1 MKLGYRLSYLI
12 LTFVALQGNSALLAQ
27 DVAAAARA
35 NRANAA
41 SPKLGSEAQEPVDA
55 LKTCVADNTSGK
67 DRKDLAKWI
76 FFAMAAHPEMKPYAE
91 ANLSAAADESSQKV
105 AALVTRLLTA
115 SCRSEVR
122 AVVKTGQGTQAVK
135 VAFEGLGQL
144 AMQELTAD
152 KAVQGAMGQFAHYVD
167 ESRLNQLLA
176 GK

>member
-1 MKLGYRLSYLI
+1 VPHVGIRRSVPREQRI
-12 LTFVALQGNSALLAQ
+12 ASSGCRGSS
-27 DVAAAARA
+27 RA

-41 SPKLGSEAQEPVDA
+41 LVKPGGEAQELVGA

-67 DRKDLAKWI
+67 DRKELAKWV

-91 ANLSAAADESSQKV
+91 ANVTAAADESSQKM
-105 AALVTRLLTA
+105 AALVTRLLTD
-115 SCRSEVR
+115 SCLSEVR

-144 AMQELTAD
+144 AMQELMAD
-152 KAVQGAMGQFAHYVD
+152 KAVQDAMGQFAHHVD
-167 ESRLNQLLA
+167 ESRLNQVLA